1 MSATDSD
8 QSSTKSQCTRCA
20 AQSSML
26 FESISFL
33 FRCTGQQQLCFGSK
47 ESPHLP
53 SFLYLAFVTPLHY
66 MMFFTMSRVLNTAF
80 PEIHRFPNHTLTEFR
95 TVVNCPV
102 SQEQFWTYPQDC
114 CHPPPVN
121 SLSCTIY
128 LLSLELKGSVWLN
141 NNLSTPP
148 PG

>member
-1 MSATDSD
+1 MQFSPLYDVLHHVKGIKYSIPRNTQVSMS
-8 QSSTKSQCTRCA
+8 
-20 AQSSML
+20 
-26 FESISFL
+26 
-33 FRCTGQQQLCFGSK
+33 
-47 ESPHLP
+47 
-53 SFLYLAFVTPLHY
+53 
-66 MMFFTMSRVLNTAF
+66 
-80 PEIHRFPNHTLTEFR
+80 NHTLTEFR

-114 CHPPPVN
+114 CQPPPVN